1 MKMRHSQQSEPDVIS
16 VFVGTWNMG
25 KRLEPTSRGAN
36 AISFYSSFVP
46 PIGLCRGLTSSTG
59 TADLDDVLWFG
70 THS

>member
-25 KRLEPTSRGAN
+25 KRLEPTSRGADG
-36 AISFYSSFVP
+36 ISFDFSFVP
-46 PIGLCRGLTSSTG
+46 GFCLCRGITPSTG
-59 TADLDDVLWFG
+59 AADLDDVLWFG